1 MNEIIKNYEQSQIQ
15 QILKSSKV
23 SDFAPG
29 DTVKV
34 NVKIKEGNKERVQ
47 AFQGVCIGKKNNGLN
62 SSFTVRKISSGEG
75 VERVFPLY
83 SNVIDSIERVKV
95 GDVRRAKLYYLRG
108 LSGKKARIAERT
120 DGRSYDD
127 NQFVSTIE
135 DAEEISEVSTEENK
149 SDTPVTDETPKEE
162 VKDTKTEET
171 SSQEAPKSEDNSK
184 EEIKETKSEE
194 SLSQVE
200 PKVEDEPKEEKPV
213 EKKIEEAETK
223 S

>member
-83 SNVIDSIERVKV
+83 SNVIDSIERIKV

-120 DGRSYDD
+120 DGRAYDD
-127 NQFVSTIE
+127 KQYVSSIE
-135 DAEEISEVSTEENK
+135 DVKEVIEEQIEEK
-149 SDTPVTDETPKEE
+149 KPETPVTEE
-162 VKDTKTEET
+162 APVEAAQETKTEEA
-171 SSQEAPKSEDNSK
+171 SPQEDSKAKEELK
-184 EEIKETKSEE
+184 EEISA
-194 SLSQVE
+194 
-200 PKVEDEPKEEKPV
+200 
-213 EKKIEEAETK
+213 EKKAEEAETK

>member
-83 SNVIDSIERVKV
+83 SNVIDSIERIKV

-120 DGRSYDD
+120 DGRAYDD
-127 NQFVSTIE
+127 KQYVSSIE
-135 DAEEISEVSTEENK
+135 DVKEVTEEQIEEEK
-149 SDTPVTDETPKEE
+149 SETPVTEEAPVEAAKE
-162 VKDTKTEET
+162 TKTEAA
-171 SSQEAPKSEDNSK
+171 SPQEDSKPKE
-184 EEIKETKSEE
+184 
-194 SLSQVE
+194 
-200 PKVEDEPKEEKPV
+200 EPKEEIPA
-213 EKKIEEAETK
+213 EKKAEEAETK

>member
-62 SSFTVRKISSGEG
+62 TSFTVRKISSGEG

-83 SNVIDSIERVKV
+83 SNVIDSIERIKV

-120 DGRSYDD
+120 DGRAYDD
-127 NQFVSTIE
+127 KQYVSSIE
-135 DAEEISEVSTEENK
+135 DVKEVIEEQIEEK
-149 SDTPVTDETPKEE
+149 KPETPVTKEAPVE
-162 VKDTKTEET
+162 AAKETKTEEA
-171 SSQEAPKSEDNSK
+171 SPQEDSK
-184 EEIKETKSEE
+184 AKE
-194 SLSQVE
+194 
-200 PKVEDEPKEEKPV
+200 EPKEEIPA
-213 EKKIEEAETK
+213 EKKAEEAETK

>member
-1 MNEIIKNYEQSQIQ
+1 MEHTMNEIIKNYEQSQIQ

-62 SSFTVRKISSGEG
+62 TSFTVRKISSGEG

-83 SNVIDSIERVKV
+83 SNVIDSIERIKV

-120 DGRSYDD
+120 DGRAYDD
-127 NQFVSTIE
+127 KQYVSSIE
-135 DAEEISEVSTEENK
+135 DVKEVTEEQIEKKK
-149 SDTPVTDETPKEE
+149 SETPVTEEAPVEVAKE
-162 VKDTKTEET
+162 TKTEEA
-171 SSQEAPKSEDNSK
+171 SPQQDSK
-184 EEIKETKSEE
+184 AKE
-194 SLSQVE
+194 
-200 PKVEDEPKEEKPV
+200 EPKEEIPA
-213 EKKIEEAETK
+213 EKKAEEAETK

>member
-15 QILKSSKV
+15 QILKNSKV
-23 SDFAPG
+23 TDFAPG

-83 SNVIDSIERVKV
+83 SNVIESIERIKV
-95 GDVRRAKLYYLRG
+95 GDVRRAKLYYLRE

-127 NQFVSTIE
+127 DQYISTIKDIE
-135 DAEEISEVSTEENK
+135 AAPEEQPAEE
-149 SDTPVTDETPKEE
+149 TPVVEE
-162 VKDTKTEET
+162 APVVVEEKVEAA
-171 SSQEAPKSEDNSK
+171 SQEEAPTSP
-184 EEIKETKSEE
+184 EEAPAASEE
-194 SLSQVE
+194 ALAEE
-200 PKVEDEPKEEKPV
+200 P
-213 EKKIEEAETK
+213 EAK
-223 S
+223 N

>member
-1 MNEIIKNYEQSQIQ
+1 MEHTMNEIIKNYEQSQIQ

-83 SNVIDSIERVKV
+83 SNVIDSIERIKV

-120 DGRSYDD
+120 DGRAYDD
-127 NQFVSTIE
+127 KQYVSSIE
-135 DAEEISEVSTEENK
+135 DVKEVIEEQIEEK
-149 SDTPVTDETPKEE
+149 KPETPVTEEAPVEAAKE
-162 VKDTKTEET
+162 TKTEEA
-171 SSQEAPKSEDNSK
+171 SPQEDSK
-184 EEIKETKSEE
+184 AKE
-194 SLSQVE
+194 
-200 PKVEDEPKEEKPV
+200 EPKEEIPA
-213 EKKIEEAETK
+213 EKKAEEAETK

>member
-1 MNEIIKNYEQSQIQ
+1 MEYTMNEIIKNYEQSQIQ
-15 QILKSSKV
+15 QILKNSKV
-23 SDFAPG
+23 TDFAPG

-83 SNVIDSIERVKV
+83 SNVIDSIERIKV
-95 GDVRRAKLYYLRG
+95 GDVRRAKLYYLRN

-127 NQFVSTIE
+127 DQYVSTIKDE
-135 DAEEISEVSTEENK
+135 EPVAEEVATEVAAEETAQAEAPVEAAAAETAEQPTEEPAAPVEENPAEPENK
-149 SDTPVTDETPKEE
+149 S
-162 VKDTKTEET
+162 
-171 SSQEAPKSEDNSK
+171 
-184 EEIKETKSEE
+184 
-194 SLSQVE
+194 
-200 PKVEDEPKEEKPV
+200 
-213 EKKIEEAETK
+213 
-223 S
+223 

>member
-1 MNEIIKNYEQSQIQ
+1 MEHNMNEIIKNYEQSQIQ
-15 QILKSSKV
+15 QILKNSKV
-23 SDFAPG
+23 TDFAPG

-83 SNVIDSIERVKV
+83 SNVIDSIERIKV
-95 GDVRRAKLYYLRG
+95 GDVRRAKLYYLRE

-127 NQFVSTIE
+127 DQYISTIKDVE
-135 DAEEISEVSTEENK
+135 AAPEEQPAEE
-149 SDTPVTDETPKEE
+149 TPAAE
-162 VKDTKTEET
+162 
-171 SSQEAPKSEDNSK
+171 EAPVAV
-184 EEIKETKSEE
+184 EEKVEAAPQEEAPAAPEEAPAASEE
-194 SLSQVE
+194 APAEE
-200 PKVEDEPKEEKPV
+200 P
-213 EKKIEEAETK
+213 EAK
-223 S
+223 N

>member
-83 SNVIDSIERVKV
+83 SNVIDSIERIKV

-120 DGRSYDD
+120 DGRAYDD
-127 NQFVSTIE
+127 KQYVSSIE
-135 DAEEISEVSTEENK
+135 DVKEVTEEQIEEKK
-149 SDTPVTDETPKEE
+149 SEIPVTEEAPVEAAKE
-162 VKDTKTEET
+162 TKTEEA
-171 SSQEAPKSEDNSK
+171 SPQ
-184 EEIKETKSEE
+184 EE
-194 SLSQVE
+194 SKAKE
-200 PKVEDEPKEEKPV
+200 EPKEEIAA
-213 EKKIEEAETK
+213 EKKAEEAETK

>member
-1 MNEIIKNYEQSQIQ
+1 MEHTMNEIIKNYEQSQIQ

-62 SSFTVRKISSGEG
+62 TSFTVRKISSGEG

-83 SNVIDSIERVKV
+83 SNVIDSIERIKV

-120 DGRSYDD
+120 DGRAYDD
-127 NQFVSTIE
+127 KQYVSSIE
-135 DAEEISEVSTEENK
+135 DVKEVTEEQIEEKK
-149 SDTPVTDETPKEE
+149 SDTPVTEEAPVEAAKE
-162 VKDTKTEET
+162 TKTEEA
-171 SSQEAPKSEDNSK
+171 SPQEDSK
-184 EEIKETKSEE
+184 AKE
-194 SLSQVE
+194 
-200 PKVEDEPKEEKPV
+200 EPKEEIAA
-213 EKKIEEAETK
+213 EKKAEEAETK

>member
-1 MNEIIKNYEQSQIQ
+1 MEHNMNEIIKNYEQSQIQ
-15 QILKSSKV
+15 QILKNSKV
-23 SDFAPG
+23 TDFAPG

-83 SNVIDSIERVKV
+83 SNVIDSIERIKV
-95 GDVRRAKLYYLRG
+95 GDVRRAKLYYLRE

-127 NQFVSTIE
+127 DQYISTIKDVE
-135 DAEEISEVSTEENK
+135 AAPEEQPAEE
-149 SDTPVTDETPKEE
+149 TPAAE
-162 VKDTKTEET
+162 
-171 SSQEAPKSEDNSK
+171 EAPVAV
-184 EEIKETKSEE
+184 EEKVEAAPQEEAPAAPEEAPASSEE
-194 SLSQVE
+194 APVEE
-200 PKVEDEPKEEKPV
+200 PKAKN
-213 EKKIEEAETK
+213 
-223 S
+223 

>member
-83 SNVIDSIERVKV
+83 SNVIDSIERIKV

-120 DGRSYDD
+120 DGRAYDD
-127 NQFVSTIE
+127 KQYVSSIE
-135 DAEEISEVSTEENK
+135 DVKEVIEEQIEEKKPETDVTEEA
-149 SDTPVTDETPKEE
+149 PVEVAKE
-162 VKDTKTEET
+162 TKTEEA
-171 SSQEAPKSEDNSK
+171 SPQEDSK
-184 EEIKETKSEE
+184 AKE
-194 SLSQVE
+194 
-200 PKVEDEPKEEKPV
+200 EPKEEIPA
-213 EKKIEEAETK
+213 EKKAEEAETK

>member
-83 SNVIDSIERVKV
+83 SNVIDSIERIKV

-120 DGRSYDD
+120 DGRAYDD
-127 NQFVSTIE
+127 KQYVSSIE
-135 DAEEISEVSTEENK
+135 DVKEVIEEQVEEK
-149 SDTPVTDETPKEE
+149 KLETPVTEEAPIEVAKE
-162 VKDTKTEET
+162 TKTEEA
-171 SSQEAPKSEDNSK
+171 SPQEDSK
-184 EEIKETKSEE
+184 AKE
-194 SLSQVE
+194 
-200 PKVEDEPKEEKPV
+200 EPKEEIPA
-213 EKKIEEAETK
+213 EKKAEEAETK

>member
-83 SNVIDSIERVKV
+83 SNVIDSIERIKV

-120 DGRSYDD
+120 DGRAYDD
-127 NQFVSTIE
+127 KQYVSSIQ
-135 DAEEISEVSTEENK
+135 EVTEEQIEEKK
-149 SDTPVTDETPKEE
+149 SETPVTEETPVEAAKE
-162 VKDTKTEET
+162 TKTEEA
-171 SSQEAPKSEDNSK
+171 SPQEDPKAK
-184 EEIKETKSEE
+184 E
-194 SLSQVE
+194 
-200 PKVEDEPKEEKPV
+200 EPKEEIPA
-213 EKKIEEAETK
+213 EKKAEEAETK

>member
-83 SNVIDSIERVKV
+83 SNVIDSIERIKV

-120 DGRSYDD
+120 DGRAYDD
-127 NQFVSTIE
+127 KQYVSSIE
-135 DAEEISEVSTEENK
+135 DVKEVIEEQIEEKKHETPLTEEA
-149 SDTPVTDETPKEE
+149 PVEVAKE
-162 VKDTKTEET
+162 TKTEEA
-171 SSQEAPKSEDNSK
+171 SPQEDSK
-184 EEIKETKSEE
+184 AKE
-194 SLSQVE
+194 
-200 PKVEDEPKEEKPV
+200 EPKEEIPA
-213 EKKIEEAETK
+213 EKKAEEAETK

>member
-62 SSFTVRKISSGEG
+62 TSFTVRKISSGEG

-83 SNVIDSIERVKV
+83 SNVIDSIERIKV

-120 DGRSYDD
+120 DGRAYDD
-127 NQFVSTIE
+127 KQYVSSIE
-135 DAEEISEVSTEENK
+135 DVKEVIEEQIEEKKSE
-149 SDTPVTDETPKEE
+149 TPVTEE
-162 VKDTKTEET
+162 VPVEAAKETKTEAA
-171 SSQEAPKSEDNSK
+171 SPQEDSK
-184 EEIKETKSEE
+184 
-194 SLSQVE
+194 
-200 PKVEDEPKEEKPV
+200 PKVEPKEEIPA
-213 EKKIEEAETK
+213 EKKAEEAETK

>member
-1 MNEIIKNYEQSQIQ
+1 MEHNMNEIIKNYEQSQIQ
-15 QILKSSKV
+15 QILKNSKV
-23 SDFAPG
+23 TDFAPG

-83 SNVIDSIERVKV
+83 SNVIDSIERIKV
-95 GDVRRAKLYYLRG
+95 GDVRRAKLYYLRE

-127 NQFVSTIE
+127 DQYISTIKDVE
-135 DAEEISEVSTEENK
+135 AAPEEQPAEETPAAEEA
-149 SDTPVTDETPKEE
+149 PVAVEEKVEAAPQEEAKEE
-162 VKDTKTEET
+162 AKE
-171 SSQEAPKSEDNSK
+171 EAPAAP
-184 EEIKETKSEE
+184 EEAPAASEE
-194 SLSQVE
+194 APAEE
-200 PKVEDEPKEEKPV
+200 P
-213 EKKIEEAETK
+213 EAK
-223 S
+223 N

>member
-83 SNVIDSIERVKV
+83 SNVIDSIERIKV

-120 DGRSYDD
+120 DGRAYDD
-127 NQFVSTIE
+127 KQYVSSIE
-135 DAEEISEVSTEENK
+135 DVKEVTEEQIEEKK
-149 SDTPVTDETPKEE
+149 SETPVIEEAPVEVAKE
-162 VKDTKTEET
+162 TKTEEA
-171 SSQEAPKSEDNSK
+171 SPQEVSK
-184 EEIKETKSEE
+184 LKE
-194 SLSQVE
+194 
-200 PKVEDEPKEEKPV
+200 EPKEEIPAG
-213 EKKIEEAETK
+213 KKAEEAETK

>member
-62 SSFTVRKISSGEG
+62 TSFTVRKISSGEG

-83 SNVIDSIERVKV
+83 SNVIDSIERIKV

-120 DGRSYDD
+120 DGRAYDD
-127 NQFVSTIE
+127 KQYVSSIE
-135 DAEEISEVSTEENK
+135 DVKEVIEEQIEEK
-149 SDTPVTDETPKEE
+149 KPETPVTKEAPVE
-162 VKDTKTEET
+162 AAKETKTEEA
-171 SSQEAPKSEDNSK
+171 SPQEDSK
-184 EEIKETKSEE
+184 AKE
-194 SLSQVE
+194 
-200 PKVEDEPKEEKPV
+200 EPKEEIAA
-213 EKKIEEAETK
+213 EKKAEEAETK

>member
-83 SNVIDSIERVKV
+83 SNVIDSIERIKV

-120 DGRSYDD
+120 DGRAYDD
-127 NQFVSTIE
+127 KQYVSSIE
-135 DAEEISEVSTEENK
+135 DVKEVTEEQIEEKK
-149 SDTPVTDETPKEE
+149 SETPVIEEAPVEAAKE
-162 VKDTKTEET
+162 TKTEEA
-171 SSQEAPKSEDNSK
+171 SPQEDSK
-184 EEIKETKSEE
+184 AKE
-194 SLSQVE
+194 
-200 PKVEDEPKEEKPV
+200 EPKEEIPA
-213 EKKIEEAETK
+213 EKKAEEAETK